1 MTGDHFSISSFF
13 PLLYLHSKRVLSYF
27 SCFLGE
33 LFFENLPAHTS
44 TCITHML
51 SRLALFP
58 THTHGHAVIR
68 HCGQS
73 GTDIRYDTT
82 STDTAIAQQ
91 SLWFESEA
99 QYLLLRYSEFPAWR
113 RFPGLCSFW
122 AQILLFQFISV
133 CFCSHRNYHLLLK
146 NTQHDGFL
154 WCVWKL
160 YCLYN
165 TAKLLYFSFLL
176 HWSDISSFSAVP
188 FCFCSSS
195 KLDGGSEL
203 SKCWETTASSRNCIG
218 AKWHSSLAC
227 VWTSTRL
234 QCQG

>member
-1 MTGDHFSISSFF
+1 
-13 PLLYLHSKRVLSYF
+13 
-27 SCFLGE
+27 
-33 LFFENLPAHTS
+33 
-44 TCITHML
+44 ML